1 MSDRKPTIPL
11 YVGLFALL
19 YVASLFVI
27 GYTII
32 FLRIETGTLPNIIAL
47 IASSSITSYCFSYRL
62 KRRFSKSECFEIV
75 LGSIATDIT
84 VQVSTVLLIA
94 DKLDFSDKW
103 IGYLSI
109 SITHAA
115 ILAMSY
121 SLWKI
126 KQSKLPAA

>member
-1 MSDRKPTIPL
+1 MSDGKPTISL
-11 YVGLFALL
+11 YVGLFALQYL
-19 YVASLFVI
+19 VSLLVI

-32 FLRIETGTLPNIIAL
+32 FLRVETGTLPNIIAL
-47 IASSSITSYCFSYRL
+47 IASSSITSYWFSHRL
-62 KRRFSKSECFEIV
+62 KRRFSKSEYFEMVI
-75 LGSIATDIT
+75 GSIATDIT

-94 DKLDFSDKW
+94 DKLELSDKW

-109 SITHAA
+109 TITHAA

-126 KQSKLPAA
+126 KQSNLPAA